1 MNKTLKVK
9 KKHSKTYNKKD
20 YSSGDGMVTSTWGPP
35 MWHYLHTVSF
45 NYPVNPTTLQK
56 RKYKE
61 LLTNLQYTLPCKYCR
76 INLTNNYKKYP
87 LTEAVFKNRN
97 SLSRYV
103 YNLHE
108 VINKMLW
115 KTSNLSYCEV
125 RERYENFRSRCVL
138 DKPTLFNFNKKTK
151 EKGCTIPLYGNKA
164 KCVLNFVPATK
175 KCKTIKID
183 NKCIKKKLYT
193 DP

>member
-9 KKHSKTYNKKD
+9 KKRGKTYSKKD
-20 YSSGDGMVTSTWGPP
+20 YSSGDGMVTSTWGPV
-35 MWHYLHTVSF
+35 MWHYLHTISF
-45 NYPVNPTTLQK
+45 NYPVNPTKIQK

-61 LLTNLQYTLPCKYCR
+61 LLVNLQYTLPCKYCR

-87 LTEAVFKNRN
+87 LTPEVFKNRD

-108 VINKMLW
+108 IINKMLG
-115 KTSNLSYCEV
+115 KTSGLTYCEV
-125 RERYENFRSRCVL
+125 RERYENFRSRCTI
-138 DKPTLFNFNKKTK
+138 DKPTLFNFTKKTK
-151 EKGCTIPLYGNKA
+151 EKGCTTALYGNKA
-164 KCVLNFVPATK
+164 KCVLSFVPAST

-183 NKCIKKKLYT
+183 KKCLKKKIIT
-193 DP
+193 DL